1 MITKA
6 KVSLASVKSFR
17 QAATEVLDF
26 SPSFNKGIACIEQ
39 LLKSLV
45 ELENSV
51 KKKISEMQVAKEK
64 LAVTIRGLEEAVARL
79 TAKLCELQDKCSN
92 LESELSSMDSSFT
105 TTDENG
111 EEH

>member
-51 KKKISEMQVAKEK
+51 K
-64 LAVTIRGLEEAVARL
+64 AVSYTHLTLPTIQRV
-79 TAKLCELQDKCSN
+79 
-92 LESELSSMDSSFT
+92 
-105 TTDENG
+105 
-111 EEH
+111 